1 MGNFKYV
8 ARDLSGEQH
17 SGMSQAGTKNDV
29 MVGLRKKGLIP
40 VEVRMVNAA
49 KHKNS
54 LLVKRKKIKSIELAS
69 FCWQLQAML
78 EGGVSIT
85 SAIET
90 IHEDC
95 ENRYF
100 QHILERV
107 GESLEEGEPLSNSIK
122 HFPKVFNRMFCSMV
136 LAGEAGGAMPAAFER
151 LADYYD
157 GKDKLARKVKSAI
170 AYPVFVVGFV
180 ILLIVFIMT
189 FIIPRFKSLFEGI
202 GGELPVLTRAFMFG
216 YDTLVAYLPYI
227 FVGFCAGIVGAVY
240 YGKTDKGREFFSKL
254 VLKIPLIGKILS
266 QAFIAMFCKTFST
279 LLGAGVSVL
288 DALDIMASMNG
299 NTVIKSAF
307 LQAREAIVSGSSIS
321 LGMGQSSFFP
331 KMLTKMVQIGE
342 ESGSLPPILERT
354 SSYYERKV
362 DSTIATIT
370 TVLEPFLIV
379 VVGGIVLGV
388 VLALYLPIF
397 SLSDIKQ

>member
-1 MGNFKYV
+1 MENFEYV

-17 SGMSQAGTKNDV
+17 SGFSQAGTKDDV
-29 MVGLRKKGLIP
+29 LVGLRRRGLIP
-40 VEVRMVNAA
+40 VEVRMINAV
-49 KHKNS
+49 KSKNS
-54 LLVKRKKIKSIELAS
+54 LSVKRKKIKSIELAS

-78 EGGVSIT
+78 EGGISIT

-90 IHEDC
+90 IREDC

-100 QHILERV
+100 QYILKRV
-107 GESLEEGEPLSNSIK
+107 SESLKAGEPLSDSVK
-122 HFPKVFNRMFCSMV
+122 RFPKVFNRMFRSMI
-136 LAGEAGGAMPAAFER
+136 LAGETGGAMPASFGR
-151 LADYYD
+151 LAEYYD
-157 GKDKLARKVKSAI
+157 GKDKLARKVKAAI
-170 AYPVFVVGFV
+170 AYPVFVVAFV

-189 FIIPRFKSLFEGI
+189 FIIPRFKTLFDDI
-202 GGELPVLTRAFMFG
+202 GGELPVITRAMMFG
-216 YDTLVAYLPYI
+216 YDTFVAYLPYI
-227 FVGFCAGIVGAVY
+227 FLCFCASIIALVV
-240 YGKTDKGREFFSKL
+240 YGKTDKGRDFFSKI

-266 QAFIAMFCKTFST
+266 QAFMAMFCKTFST

-288 DALDIMASMNG
+288 DALEIIATMNA
-299 NTVIKSAF
+299 NTVIRAAF
-307 LQAREAIVSGSSIS
+307 LQTRDAIVSGSSIS
-321 LGMGQSSFFP
+321 IGMNKSPFFP
-331 KMLTKMVQIGE
+331 KMLTKMVEIGE
-342 ESGSLPPILERT
+342 ESGSLSPILERT

-362 DSTIATIT
+362 DSTIATVT